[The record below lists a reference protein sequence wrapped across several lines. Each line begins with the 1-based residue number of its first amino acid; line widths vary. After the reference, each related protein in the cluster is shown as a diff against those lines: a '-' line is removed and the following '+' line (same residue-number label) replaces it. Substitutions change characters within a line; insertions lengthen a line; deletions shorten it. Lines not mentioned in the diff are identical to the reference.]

1 MLCSAQ
7 NLGLVEAFPLRGVP
21 SKVVACFQRK
31 PVATSGMSPSVFDY
45 IRVPCYSSVFRRL
58 GTFSHLTLRT
68 RKPRSR
74 FRLLGNVLSS
84 KSLILQ
90 SLLVGGYNLLS
101 SADSDTNF
109 GRRRR
114 GRQYWDSLSVIAC
127 CSFLAN
133 LNLFTCFPIQL
144 GIRRPFL
151 RHFSSQISLFSW
163 ISS

>member
-1 MLCSAQ
+1 
-7 NLGLVEAFPLRGVP
+7 VI
-21 SKVVACFQRK
+21 ACFQRK
-31 PVATSGMSPSVFDY
+31 SVATSGMSPSFFDY
-45 IRVPCYSSVFRRL
+45 IRVPCYSVFHRL

-90 SLLVGGYNLLS
+90 SLLVGGYNLLL

-114 GRQYWDSLSVIAC
+114 GRQYLGLALCNCLLHIPSQSQSVYTFSDPTEHQETFPPA
-127 CSFLAN
+127 FLFAD
-133 LNLFTCFPIQL
+133 FTFSRAFPA
-144 GIRRPFL
+144 GDMVRRVAK
-151 RHFSSQISLFSW
+151 RYE
-163 ISS
+163 